1 MPFFPDLVLPS
12 VSAPH
17 NSGDLAHLPAPGRV
31 TPENGSVYAAAEAL
45 RWPSTARPSPSAA
58 RRGAPRTARGSRR
71 GRPRLPAAQHPGQL
85 HHPTPPPRAAPAP
98 RERPRARPRCPRVG
112 RGREALVF
120 GPGFHLKKRRHG
132 EVCASE
138 TARHVF
144 SHLDYPVALSE
155 YNPCIL
161 GGPFSA
167 RLVDVIP
174 VLLSIPLG
182 QDKKGVSSRYKYIH

>member
-1 MPFFPDLVLPS
+1 MLPS

-85 HHPTPPPRAAPAP
+85 HHPPPPPPRRPSPAGTAPGPAEVP
-98 RERPRARPRCPRVG
+98 SGRARTGSASLRV
-112 RGREALVF
+112 RVSPEEAQARRSVCLRDSTSCFFTPGLSCCSERIQPLYSWWPVF
-120 GPGFHLKKRRHG
+120 GTS
-132 EVCASE
+132 C
-138 TARHVF
+138 
-144 SHLDYPVALSE
+144 
-155 YNPCIL
+155 
-161 GGPFSA
+161 
-167 RLVDVIP
+167 
-174 VLLSIPLG
+174 
-182 QDKKGVSSRYKYIH
+182 